1 MRAESTFRS
10 LHGQLKHLNLRFEAG
25 GLWKGELEEPLWT
38 VARLREGDFPP
49 VPDFE
54 LKDASRLTML
64 APNDPARSHLFWKG
78 PEDLSGKVYLT
89 RSRDSL
95 KLRVEVTDDRHC
107 QPFSGEESWKGD
119 SVQLALRI
127 PGQAGSWEIGF
138 FRRGDGGNGC
148 FVWNAPAGFDVRRVT
163 ERFRLETGRDE
174 ERKRTLYEAVIP
186 FAAVGLTEEAAGR
199 GFRFN
204 LLIND
209 NDGEMRESFIAVA
222 PGLGDSKNTDF
233 FPVVSF

>member
-1 MRAESTFRS
+1 M
-10 LHGQLKHLNLRFEAG
+10 
-25 GLWKGELEEPLWT
+25 
-38 VARLREGDFPP
+38 
-49 VPDFE
+49 
-54 LKDASRLTML
+54 
-64 APNDPARSHLFWKG
+64 
-78 PEDLSGKVYLT
+78 
-89 RSRDSL
+89 
-95 KLRVEVTDDRHC
+95 
-107 QPFSGEESWKGD
+107 
-119 SVQLALRI
+119 
-127 PGQAGSWEIGF
+127 
-138 FRRGDGGNGC
+138 
-148 FVWNAPAGFDVRRVT
+148 T